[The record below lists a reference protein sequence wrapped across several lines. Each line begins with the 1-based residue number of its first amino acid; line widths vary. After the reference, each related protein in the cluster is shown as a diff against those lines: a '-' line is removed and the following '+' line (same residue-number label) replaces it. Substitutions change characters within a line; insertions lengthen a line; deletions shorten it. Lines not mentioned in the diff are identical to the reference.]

1 MQRRKKKTGR
11 IIGWTW
17 LALVLILIGV
27 EAIHAFEGERY
38 RLLTLGELWFRLDQA
53 AGTGSL
59 NMTQAIIQRHISVW
73 LWESVIQNVL
83 IIPAWG
89 VFGITGL
96 ILIWRRRNPDRPS
109 GLRR

>member
-1 MQRRKKKTGR
+1 MQRPKKKTGL
-11 IIGWTW
+11 IIGWIW

-53 AGTGSL
+53 AGAGSL

-83 IIPAWG
+83 ILPAWG
-89 VFGITGL
+89 IVGITGL
-96 ILIWRRRNPDRPS
+96 ILIWRRRNRDRPS
-109 GLRR
+109 RSQR